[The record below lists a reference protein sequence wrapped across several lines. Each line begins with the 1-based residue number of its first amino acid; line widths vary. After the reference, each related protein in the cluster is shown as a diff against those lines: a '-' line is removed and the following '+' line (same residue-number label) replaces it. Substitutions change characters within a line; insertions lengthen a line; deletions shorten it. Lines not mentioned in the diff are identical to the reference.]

1 MAITDSFLDSLIGKT
16 IALDSMIFI
25 YFFDQNERF
34 VEHSERIIKLAER
47 GKTII
52 VTSIMSLL
60 ESLSPFKYQD
70 DTEAQYAITNF
81 FYLTPSVHIIDV
93 DREVAIEAARL
104 RREHKS
110 LRAPD
115 AIQLATAIV
124 HKAEIFITND
134 IRLINLSLPGLIIQT
149 LS

>member
-1 MAITDSFLDSLIGKT
+1 MAVTDSSSLSLVGKI

-34 VEHSERIIKLAER
+34 VDASERIIRLAEQN
-47 GKTII
+47 KAKI

-60 ESLSPFKYQD
+60 ESLSPLKYQND
-70 DTEAQYAITNF
+70 EPTQHTITNF
-81 FYLTPSVHIIDV
+81 FYLTPNIHIMDT
-93 DREVAIEAARL
+93 DREISLEAARL
-104 RREHKS
+104 RREYKH
-110 LRAPD
+110 LRTPD

-124 HKAEIFITND
+124 SQANIFITND
-134 IRLINLSLPGLIIQT
+134 EKLKTLSLPGLTIKT